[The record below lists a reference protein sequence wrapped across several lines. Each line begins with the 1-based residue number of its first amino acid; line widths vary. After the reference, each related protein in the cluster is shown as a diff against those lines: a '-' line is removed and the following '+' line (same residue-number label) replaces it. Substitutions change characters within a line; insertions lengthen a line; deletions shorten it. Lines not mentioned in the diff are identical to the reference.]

1 VKRLNTGKIG
11 ILAVATLS
19 GVAILAPAQ
28 QAKPKVDGPWMNTSL
43 APEQRADLVL
53 KEMTLDE
60 KIGLL
65 HGEGMPDWPG
75 MPPAIMAVQSQ
86 GNGGAGF
93 VLGVPRLGIPL
104 IQMTDAAYGVRN
116 SGDNGRYS
124 TALPSNLGST
134 ASWDLDGA
142 CRYGA
147 LIGSEMRAQGYN
159 MTLGGGVNLTREP
172 RNGRTFEYMGEDPLL
187 AGLMVGSRIKCEGE
201 QKVISDIKHYALN
214 DQESGRN
221 SVDVKIGERAMRES
235 DLLAFELGVRTGD
248 PKAVMCSYNGV
259 NGNYAC
265 ENQYLLTDVLKR
277 DWKFK
282 GFVVSD
288 WGGTHSTEKA
298 SAAGLDQEQPLDSF
312 YGPKLKAAVEAGRV
326 SQAELDEHV
335 RRVLYAEFASGI
347 VDSPKTKAVPDV
359 EGGLKTAREIE
370 QESIVLLKNAKAV
383 LPLSKTVKSVAVI
396 GKKADYGTLSGGGSA
411 QVDPPGEAGGHF
423 WRREVWF
430 PGSPVDAIKAKAPG
444 ATVSYS
450 SGEDIAAAVQAAKSA
465 EVAVVFAWQWEAEDA
480 DLPNLDLPGNQ
491 NELIA
496 AVSGANPRTVV
507 VIESG
512 TAVKMPW
519 LASTASVLEA
529 WYPGS
534 RGELAITNVLF
545 GDVNPSGKLPMT
557 FPVSEADLPRLTVAM
572 PPKRLAPGD
581 LSVGNG
587 LRFSVEYTEGAA
599 IGYKWYESQ
608 KKPVLFPF
616 GFGLSY
622 TSFAYSGLKVEDGQ
636 VTFTIK
642 NTGKRAG
649 TEIAQVYAKLPESAG
664 ESWKRLA
671 GWQRVDLGAGESK
684 TVTVKTEPLTLQ
696 VWDETAHQ
704 WTPPTG
710 KYEFLVGPS
719 SADLPLAGTLSK

>member
-1 VKRLNTGKIG
+1 
-11 ILAVATLS
+11 
-19 GVAILAPAQ
+19 
-28 QAKPKVDGPWMNTSL
+28 
-43 APEQRADLVL
+43 
-53 KEMTLDE
+53 
-60 KIGLL
+60 
-65 HGEGMPDWPG
+65 
-75 MPPAIMAVQSQ
+75 
-86 GNGGAGF
+86 
-93 VLGVPRLGIPL
+93 
-104 IQMTDAAYGVRN
+104 
-116 SGDNGRYS
+116 
-124 TALPSNLGST
+124 
-134 ASWDLDGA
+134 
-142 CRYGA
+142 
-147 LIGSEMRAQGYN
+147 
-159 MTLGGGVNLTREP
+159 
-172 RNGRTFEYMGEDPLL
+172 
-187 AGLMVGSRIKCEGE
+187 MVGQRIKCEGE
-201 QKVISDIKHYALN
+201 QKVISDIKHYAFN

-221 SVDVKIGERAMRES
+221 SVDVTIGERAARES
-235 DLLAFELGVRTGD
+235 DLLAFELGVRSGD

-265 ENQYLLTDVLKR
+265 ENQYLLNEVLKK

-298 SAAGLDQEQPLDSF
+298 SAAGLDQEQPLDTF
-312 YGPKLKAAVEAGRV
+312 FGPKLKDAVEAGRV
-326 SQAELDEHV
+326 PQAELDEHV

-347 VDSPKTKAVPDV
+347 VDASKAKSVPDP
-359 EGGLKTAREIE
+359 EFGLKTAREIE
-370 QESIVLLKNAKAV
+370 QESIVLLKNAGAV

-444 ATVSYS
+444 ATVTYT
-450 SGEDIAAAVQAAKSA
+450 SGEDIAAAVKAAKA
-465 EVAVVFAWQWEAEDA
+465 ADVAVVFASQWEAEDA

-491 NELIA
+491 NDLIA
-496 AVSGANPRTVV
+496 AVSAANPHTVV
-507 VIESG
+507 VLETG

-519 LASTASVLEA
+519 LAATAAVLEA

-557 FPVSEADLPRLTVAM
+557 VPMSEADLPRMTVAM

-581 LSVGNG
+581 LSVGQG
-587 LRFSVEYTEGAA
+587 LRFGVDYNVDGAA
-599 IGYKWYESQ
+599 VGYKWYESQ
-608 KKPVLFPF
+608 HKPVLFPF

-622 TSFAYSGLKVEDGQ
+622 TSFAYSGLKVGNGE

-642 NTGKRAG
+642 NTGALAG
-649 TEIAQVYAKLPESAG
+649 TEIAQVYAKLPASAG

-671 GWQRVDLGAGESK
+671 GWQRVELAAGESR
-684 TVTVKTEPLTLQ
+684 TVTVKTEPLTLK
-696 VWDETAHQ
+696 VWDDKAHR
-704 WTPPTG
+704 WMSPEG

-719 SADLPLAGTLSK
+719 SSDLPLTGTK

>member
-1 VKRLNTGKIG
+1 VKFLSAGAFRSLGV
-11 ILAVATLS
+11 LLLS
-19 GVAILAPAQ
+19 GVAIAGMAQ
-28 QAKPKVDGPWMNTSL
+28 QAAKAKVTGPWTDTKLS
-43 APEQRADLVL
+43 PERRAELVL

-75 MPPAIMAVQSQ
+75 MPPSIQAVQSM

-124 TALPSNLGST
+124 TALPSNLGSA
-134 ASWDLDGA
+134 ASWDLTGA

-147 LIGSEMRAQGYN
+147 LIGSELRAQGYN
-159 MTLGGGVNLTREP
+159 MTLGGGVNITRDP

-187 AGLMVGSRIKCEGE
+187 AGLMVAQRIKCEGE
-201 QKVISDIKHYALN
+201 QKVISDIKHYAFN

-221 SVDVKIGERAMRES
+221 SVDVTIGERAGRES
-235 DLLAFELGVRTGD
+235 DLLAFELGIREGD
-248 PKAVMCSYNGV
+248 PKAVMCSYNGL

-265 ENQYLLTDVLKR
+265 ENKYLLTDVLKK

-298 SAAGLDQEQPLDSF
+298 SAAGLDQEQPLDSYF
-312 YGPKLKAAVEAGRV
+312 GPKLKEAVEAGRV

-335 RRVLYAEFASGI
+335 FRVLYAEFASGI
-347 VDSPKTKAVPDV
+347 VDSPKAKAVPDP
-359 EGGLKTAREIE
+359 EFGLKTAREIE
-370 QESIVLLKNAKAV
+370 QESIVLLRNANTA
-383 LPLSKTVKSVAVI
+383 LPLAKTVQSVAVI

-444 ATVSYS
+444 ATVTYF
-450 SGEDIAAAVQAAKSA
+450 SGEDIAAAVKAAKSA
-465 EVAVVFAWQWEAEDA
+465 EVAVVFASQWEAEDA

-491 NELIA
+491 NDLIA
-496 AVSGANPRTVV
+496 AVSAANPHTVV

-519 LASTASVLEA
+519 LAQTAAVLEA

-557 FPVSEADLPRLTVAM
+557 FPLSEADLPRTTVAM
-572 PPKRLAPGD
+572 PPKRMTPGD
-581 LSVGNG
+581 VSVGKG
-587 LRFSVEYTEGAA
+587 LTFGVDYNTEGAA
-599 IGYKWYESQ
+599 VGYKWYELQ
-608 KKPVLFPF
+608 HKPVLFPF

-622 TSFAYSGLKVEDGQ
+622 TSFAYSGLKVQGEN

-642 NTGKRAG
+642 NTGQRAG
-649 TEIAQVYAKLPESAG
+649 SEIAQVYARLPENAG
-664 ESWKRLA
+664 EPWKRLV
-671 GWQRVDLGAGESK
+671 GWQRVELGAGESL
-684 TVTVKTEPLTLQ
+684 TVTVKAEPLALSI
-696 VWDETAHQ
+696 WNDKAHT
-704 WTPPTG
+704 WERPAG
-710 KYEFLVGPS
+710 KAEILVGPS
-719 SADLPLAGTLSK
+719 SAETPLVGK